1 MKLIFEKSR
10 QGRGCS
16 VLQKADVNYAKVP
29 EHLKRQSK
37 LRLPELS
44 ETDLVRHY
52 TELSKR
58 TYGLNNGFYPLGS
71 CTMKLNPKVND
82 EIANYIGFSGIHP
95 LQPEHTVQGC
105 LEVLSVAEERLCEIT
120 GMDHMTFQPAAG
132 AHGEFTGLLLMK
144 AYHKSRN
151 DVKRTKIIV
160 PDSAH
165 GTNPASAVMAGF
177 TVITVPS
184 TSEGYVDTEKLK
196 EVVGDDTAGLM
207 ITNPNTVGLFEKNII
222 EIAKIIHGAGG
233 LLYYDGANLNAIM
246 GIVRPGDMGFDVI
259 HLNLH
264 KTFSTPH
271 GGGGPGSGPVGCKER
286 LAKFLPVPYYK
297 KNGTYSFDYDLPESI
312 GRMKAF
318 YGNFLVVVRALAYIE
333 TLGHEG
339 ILEASENAV
348 LNANYLMSKLSDLYE
363 VAYSAPCMHEFV
375 LSIEELKKSHG
386 VTAMDIAKSLLD
398 YGMHPPTMYFPM
410 IVHEALMIEPTETES
425 IDVLDEAAEAFR
437 QIYKNAVEN
446 SEMVKNAPIN
456 TAVARL
462 DEVNAARNPKLAFR
476 FTE

>member
-1 MKLIFEKSR
+1 
-10 QGRGCS
+10 
-16 VLQKADVNYAKVP
+16 
-29 EHLKRQSK
+29 
-37 LRLPELS
+37 
-44 ETDLVRHY
+44 
-52 TELSKR
+52 
-58 TYGLNNGFYPLGS
+58 
-71 CTMKLNPKVND
+71 
-82 EIANYIGFSGIHP
+82 
-95 LQPEHTVQGC
+95 
-105 LEVLSVAEERLCEIT
+105 
-120 GMDHMTFQPAAG
+120 
-132 AHGEFTGLLLMK
+132 
-144 AYHKSRN
+144 
-151 DVKRTKIIV
+151 
-160 PDSAH
+160 
-165 GTNPASAVMAGF
+165 
-177 TVITVPS
+177 VPS

-207 ITNPNTVGLFEKNII
+207 ITNPNTVGLFEKNIT

-286 LAKFLPVPYYK
+286 LSKFLPVPYYK

-348 LNANYLMSKLSDLYE
+348 LNANYLMSKLSDLYD
-363 VAYSAPCMHEFV
+363 VAYTEPCMHEFV
-375 LSIEELKKSHG
+375 LSIEELKKNHG

-425 IDVLDEAAEAFR
+425 IDVLDEAAEIFR
-437 QIYKNAVEN
+437 QIYQTAVEN
-446 SEMVKNAPIN
+446 PETVRNAPYI
-456 TAVARL
+456 TTVARL
-462 DEVNAARNPKLAFR
+462 DEVNAARNPKLKFL